1 MTDSI
6 ARPSAHRRS
15 GRSVAAVLLG
25 LIAVVVLSL
34 ATDQV
39 LHVLGVY
46 PPWGQPMWDTSDNL
60 LAFAYRSAYAV
71 VGGYTTARLAPRD
84 PMRHAMILG
93 VIGFLGALAGAITM
107 IPRELGP
114 DWYPVALVLTAF
126 PLTWLGGVLHRASLA
141 ERSPTVST

>member
-6 ARPSAHRRS
+6 ARPTAHRRPM
-15 GRSVAAVLLG
+15 RSVAAVLLG
-25 LIAVVVLSL
+25 LVAVVVLSL

-60 LAFAYRSAYAV
+60 LAFAYRSVYAV
-71 VGGYTTARLAPRD
+71 VGGYITARLAPRD
-84 PMRHAMILG
+84 PMRHVMILG
-93 VIGFLGALAGAITM
+93 VIGLLGALAGAITM

-114 DWYPVALVLTAF
+114 DWYPVALALTAF
-126 PLTWLGGVLHRASLA
+126 PLTWLGGVLRRVGQGERTPTAS
-141 ERSPTVST
+141 T